1 MKLFKK
7 KKIYKVEF
15 RDTCD
20 DYGCVLVYA
29 TDSVKAW
36 KAAKRQF
43 DALSTYRPV
52 VCIAAT
58 EMEEV

>member
-15 RDTCD
+15 RDEWD
-20 DYGCVLVYA
+20 DYGCVMVKA
-29 TDSVKAW
+29 TNSAKAW
-36 KAAKRQF
+36 KAAKKQF
-43 DALSTYRPV
+43 PAWSIYRPV
-52 VCIAAT
+52 ICIAVT